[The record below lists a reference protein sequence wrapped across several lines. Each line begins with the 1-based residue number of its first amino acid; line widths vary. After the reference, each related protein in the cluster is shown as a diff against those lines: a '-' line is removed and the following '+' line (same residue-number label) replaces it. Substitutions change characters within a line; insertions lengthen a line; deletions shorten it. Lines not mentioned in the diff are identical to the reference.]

1 MYCGGFLACYL
12 CYMVRYIGRISCAWM
27 LEADYGGIYEELLCD
42 KVLFKVYDGN
52 YSLDYEI
59 F

>member
-1 MYCGGFLACYL
+1 
-12 CYMVRYIGRISCAWM
+12 M